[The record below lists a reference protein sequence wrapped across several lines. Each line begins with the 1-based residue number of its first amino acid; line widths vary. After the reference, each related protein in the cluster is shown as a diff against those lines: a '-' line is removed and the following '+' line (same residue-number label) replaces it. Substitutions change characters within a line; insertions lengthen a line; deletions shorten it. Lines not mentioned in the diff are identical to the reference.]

1 MGWEWAYCPAQI
13 PGDWYADERFHDPNR
28 GYAGNADNHVNVVKG
43 SLDDYRRDTRE
54 RFHNGWPATV
64 LGFYM
69 LPHAADEVVLKA
81 YPEAVITDAKGSRS
95 GTLKGWV
102 KTDATT
108 RMTYPWGNAYGQ
120 EVVREI
126 KQLADDF
133 QPGAIAFDEAYGDDA
148 QFGAGIAGEPGRAWN
163 EDGAYAG
170 TQVALGHLG
179 DAIHGTR
186 VRECTLATIFNK
198 PYSYNTATRADVARH
213 EMPPYVSPD
222 LYETMRLL
230 IGHKPMSW
238 FQDPAL
244 ENVVRWQTLTPEQI
258 TEAAVGVTDFARLVS
273 LRYGAFPVSMEV
285 VGCKQLVRLMP
296 VLREMLREGWQAVPA
311 ARAHSSL
318 WCLVTA
324 AACEASWWSAT
335 PRLPPI
341 RPGSPWTVGASEEAT
356 SCSATTPE
364 SP

>member
-1 MGWEWAYCPAQI
+1 
-13 PGDWYADERFHDPNR
+13 
-28 GYAGNADNHVNVVKG
+28 
-43 SLDDYRRDTRE
+43 
-54 RFHNGWPATV
+54 
-64 LGFYM
+64 
-69 LPHAADEVVLKA
+69 VVLKA

-186 VRECTLATIFNK
+186 VRECTLATIFTK

-213 EMPPYVSPD
+213 EMPPHVSPD

-273 LRYGAFPVSMEV
+273 LRYGAFPVNMEV
-285 VGCKQLVRLMP
+285 VGCKQLVRLVP
-296 VLREMLREGWQAVPA
+296 VLTEMLREGWQAVPA

-356 SCSATTPE
+356 SCSVTTPE